1 MFYDKKVRYLSYFRD
16 GERISGAG
24 FIKLEARDHTLRLE
38 MAVKGLR
45 DMSGVFPVFLQG
57 AGQEKVLGDLN
68 LQAGSGE
75 FRHECQMEDESGE
88 TAFSYAHLCGIR
100 LPLVKGQEVSC
111 RWKEERPKGQSGAG
125 VQTERES
132 EKPGA
137 NARTGAGAG
146 TGEEPQGLREA
157 NSGAGARRKLRIAN
171 IARLGKESKETQEG
185 LEAETEPGDSG
196 SGTEIGQGLSGEEA
210 QPEIKRKDMETES
223 TVRLGKDLGE
233 TGDGIRTESTEA
245 GNEVSMAESRA
256 ETGGKTVETEDKVR
270 PEREQGNASPARS
283 NIEIRQRS
291 SGDRSRNRKETFR
304 IDRPSTIRLHESK
317 WEQLCAIYPHIH
329 PFRDTREYLSITPS
343 DFVLLPEAAYR
354 VAHNS
359 FLLHGY
365 YNYHHLILTRVEN
378 RGETIYYLGVPGNYF
393 EKEKQVAVMFGFE
406 SFECAKEPAEQG
418 DFGYYMMRTEV

>member
-24 FIKLEARDHTLRLE
+24 FIKMEARDHTLRLE

-88 TAFSYAHLCGIR
+88 TAFSYVLLCGIR
-100 LPLVKGQEVSC
+100 VPLVKGQEVSC
-111 RWKEERPKGQSGAG
+111 RWKEEAPKGQINAG
-125 VQTERES
+125 VQAERES
-132 EKPGA
+132 EKS
-137 NARTGAGAG
+137 GAGAR
-146 TGEEPQGLREA
+146 TGEEPQDVKKTK
-157 NSGAGARRKLRIAN
+157 SGAGTRRKLRIAN
-171 IARLGKESKETQEG
+171 IARLGKEAKEAQES
-185 LEAETEPGDSG
+185 LEAEAEPGDSG
-196 SGTEIGQGLSGEEA
+196 SAAEVGQGLSGEEA
-210 QPEIKRKDMETES
+210 QPEVEQKAMEAES
-223 TVRLGKDLGE
+223 AVRLRKDLGE
-233 TGDGIRTESTEA
+233 AGDTIRQESAEA
-245 GNEVSMAESRA
+245 GNEVSIAENRV
-256 ETGGKTVETEDKVR
+256 ETGGKTARTEDRAKL
-270 PEREQGNASPARS
+270 EREQRAVSPARR
-283 NIEIRQRS
+283 NIEIRQTT
-291 SGDRSRNRKETFR
+291 SGDRSRSRKEAVR
-304 IDRPSTIRLHESK
+304 VERPSTIRLHESK

-365 YNYHHLILTRVEN
+365 YNYHHLILTKVEN
-378 RGETIYYLGVPGNYF
+378 RGETVYYLGVPGNYF

-418 DFGYYMMRTEV
+418 DFGYYMMRTEI